1 MLCELDKTIKS
12 RSDSYAFPGVSYAR
26 DLQAQGACALRF
38 FIQKSS
44 KNPQLFDYGIQL
56 LCILLLWYDQKPIPP

>member
-1 MLCELDKTIKS
+1 MISRPDLDT
-12 RSDSYAFPGVSYAR
+12 FPDVTFAR